1 VRLDDRGRVRNADL
15 FAIMT
20 ERCTPA
26 DNFEPKPTN
35 LSAEHFGDEDPVEAV
50 TVRQPGGALL
60 NQPKRKSF
68 PIDGPFAP
76 YHGAP
81 TFD

>member
-1 VRLDDRGRVRNADL
+1 MDDRGRVWNADL
-15 FAIMT
+15 FALMT
-20 ERCTPA
+20 KRCTSV
-26 DNFEPKPTN
+26 DRFEPLLTD
-35 LSAEHFGDEDPVEAV
+35 LSAEHFGDEDPVEAA